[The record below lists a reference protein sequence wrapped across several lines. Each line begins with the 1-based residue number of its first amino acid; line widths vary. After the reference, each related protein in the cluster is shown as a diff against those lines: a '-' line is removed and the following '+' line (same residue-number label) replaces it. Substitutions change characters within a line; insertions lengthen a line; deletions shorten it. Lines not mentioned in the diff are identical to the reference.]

1 MMTEKFDINLLSPE
15 LLPEQPLIT
24 LKRVVSIWMVVLAVM
39 VSLSVMTGYQ
49 KDSLVAKSKRL
60 SSQHQLLE
68 SQSETLKERVTNR
81 TTDPQ
86 LEAELSS
93 LKLIMRNKQALHGK
107 LTDPNQTYV
116 AGFANSMTELANY
129 HHKDI
134 SLTQVII
141 KPEHV
146 QFSGLARR
154 PEAVP
159 VWLSGFEKS
168 TLLSGQEFKQ
178 MKLEEDEQKVTHF
191 TISSDEIIAPTKS
204 QESE

>member
-1 MMTEKFDINLLSPE
+1 MMTEKFDINLLSAE
-15 LLPEQPLIT
+15 LLPEQRLIT
-24 LKRVVSIWMVVLAVM
+24 LKRVVSIWVLVFAVM
-39 VSLSVMTGYQ
+39 VSASVVTGYQ
-49 KDSLVAKSKRL
+49 KDSLVAESKRL
-60 SSQHQLLE
+60 GSQHRQLE
-68 SQSETLKERVTNR
+68 NQSERLKERVTNR
-81 TTDPQ
+81 TTDPA

-93 LKLIMRNKQALHGK
+93 LKLIMRNKQALHGR

-116 AGFANSMTELANY
+116 AGFANSMTDLANF

-141 KPEHV
+141 KPEHM

-168 TLLSGQEFKQ
+168 SLLSGQEFKQ
-178 MKLEEDEQKVTHF
+178 MKLEEDEQRVTHF
-191 TISSDEIIAPTKS
+191 TISSDVNPIPMS
-204 QESE
+204 QEASE